1 MRSYLRKA
9 NNLRIWSW
17 RLGRRRW
24 LASSTGSLR
33 CWNRPSRWPNSD
45 RMQRRRMGRAIRI
58 WKTPKRGDNCECKT
72 RGLTGR
78 SVFVKLPWLGSR
90 ACPKMRDNWSHHPPN
105 WLSFFFFFFWKEIR
119 YLHWVA
125 PSSAALS
132 RSSARRRRKNRKHM
146 ALTSPLRD
154 PPKFKNFRHTRDC
167 WSSHWPG
174 SCKIKLHVGCKQRP
188 MRVASSR
195 READKCTCR
204 KRCASFLKKKKT
216 IFWSY

>member
-1 MRSYLRKA
+1 MQNKRTNRAQCLRKA
-9 NNLRIWSW
+9 SMTR
-17 RLGRRRW
+17 
-24 LASSTGSLR
+24 LASLSEDARQLVTPST
-33 CWNRPSRWPNSD
+33 
-45 RMQRRRMGRAIRI
+45 
-58 WKTPKRGDNCECKT
+58 
-72 RGLTGR
+72 
-78 SVFVKLPWLGSR
+78 KLAVL
-90 ACPKMRDNWSHHPPN
+90 
-105 WLSFFFFFFWKEIR
+105 FFLFFFWKEIR